1 MASCI
6 ISYCFPSDGKEN
18 GLEPF
23 VYGKNQYLQKLTQVS
38 IYLHNKDY
46 VTLKGTYF
54 TNIGYPKTVEYN

>member
-46 VTLKGTYF
+46 VTL
-54 TNIGYPKTVEYN
+54 